1 MMSSEEPKRVDGWT
15 VSSRPPSL
23 AGEVDGAPMETY
35 LDRGVISK
43 LLRRGLPREDGLGM
57 RDPVIYQQ
65 ERTNE
70 LIYNLIDYVEDLEKR
85 ITFQGRQISALE
97 SVNRELQL
105 LCEVIT
111 EVKDSVSDLD
121 DRVNWLET

>member
-1 MMSSEEPKRVDGWT
+1 
-15 VSSRPPSL
+15 
-23 AGEVDGAPMETY
+23 
-35 LDRGVISK
+35 
-43 LLRRGLPREDGLGM
+43 M